1 MRNFCFSILIAFS
14 FFIIHSSLFI
24 GEALAHC
31 PLCVAGAG
39 AGLTLSRLLGID
51 DSITGIWL
59 AAFIGATSFWSEKL
73 IPAKIGIPLGI
84 LRPFLYITF
93 FALTLASFYQFNL
106 VVKHGDIFGMDKLT
120 FGMIAGGIIFYLVDV
135 VDDFVIR
142 TREKVF
148 FPYQRVIVSLGSVV
162 ALSLA
167 DYILINYF
175 I

>member
-1 MRNFCFSILIAFS
+1 MVDILPQILSLLLLVPIGGLVLARNWRN
-14 FFIIHSSLFI
+14 
-24 GEALAHC
+24 
-31 PLCVAGAG
+31 P
-39 AGLTLSRLLGID
+39 TYRL
-51 DSITGIWL
+51 
-59 AAFIGATSFWSEKL
+59 
-73 IPAKIGIPLGI
+73 
-84 LRPFLYITF
+84 F
-93 FALTLASFYQFNL
+93 FALTIASFYQFNL

-162 ALSLA
+162 VLSLA

>member
-1 MRNFCFSILIAFS
+1 MNFILVLSLLIAL
-14 FFIIHSSLFI
+14 LFVSASP
-24 GEALAHC
+24 ALAHC

-39 AGLTLSRLLGID
+39 AGLTLSRILGID

-73 IPAKIGIPLGI
+73 IPAKIGIPFGI
-84 LRPFLYITF
+84 LRPILYITF
-93 FALTLASFYQFNL
+93 FVLTIASFYQFNL

-162 ALSLA
+162 VLSLA